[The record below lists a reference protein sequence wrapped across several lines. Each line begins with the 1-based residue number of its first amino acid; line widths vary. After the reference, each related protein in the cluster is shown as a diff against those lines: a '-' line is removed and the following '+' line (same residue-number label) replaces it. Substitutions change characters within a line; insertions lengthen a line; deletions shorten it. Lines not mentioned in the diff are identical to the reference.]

1 MARLRQEEIR
11 RLLSHLRQRISDAD
25 LLAQIEDELRSDDG
39 EEFLR
44 KPEMLVHFPALAESL
59 TAGGLQ
65 WQLRVIP
72 HAHLRMVQRGVKPDS
87 VKSLFRRFVENSI
100 VSGEV
105 IPPGPYT
112 VAGRPERRSRRIS
125 LRVDVDLV
133 TDIAGEAHVVTLFL
147 NR

>member
-11 RLLSHLRQRISDAD
+11 RLLSHLRQRISDAE

-44 KPEMLVHFPALAESL
+44 KPEILAHFPALTESL

-65 WQLRVIP
+65 WHLRVIP

-87 VKSLFRRFVENSI
+87 VKRLFQRFVENSI

-105 IPPGPYT
+105 ISPGPYA
-112 VAGRPERRSRRIS
+112 VAGRPEPRSRRLS
-125 LRVDVDLV
+125 LRVDIDLV
-133 TDIAGEAHVVTLFL
+133 TDIVGEAHVVTLFL
-147 NR
+147 NG